1 MERYWSPGGGVLL
14 YPPLSMIPGDDHD
27 PMISSFMGVP
37 GARCSAGSTGTGW
50 ALTGRSGSL
59 HETCCRTSPAGPQ
72 GGSGRGRDSI
82 RPVGFRAVAIA
93 R

>member
-14 YPPLSMIPGDDHD
+14 YPPLSMIPG
-27 PMISSFMGVP
+27 SSFTGVP
-37 GARCSAGSTGTGW
+37 GTRCSAGSTGTGW

-59 HETCCRTSPAGPQ
+59 RETCCRTSPAGPQ

-82 RPVGFRAVAIA
+82 RPVGFRVVAIA